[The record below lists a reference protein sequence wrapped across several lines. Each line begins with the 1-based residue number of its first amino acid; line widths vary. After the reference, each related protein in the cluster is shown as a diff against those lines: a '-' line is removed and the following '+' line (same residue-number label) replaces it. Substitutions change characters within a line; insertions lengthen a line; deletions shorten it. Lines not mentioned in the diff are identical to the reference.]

1 MRILIATS
9 IYPPDIGGSA
19 QYARNLY
26 QTWKDQGHEVIVASY
41 GWERAVPPGFR
52 HLLYFT
58 KILRKGWNADLV
70 LVLDTWTAA
79 VPTMVACKLMN
90 KKYILRTS
98 SDFLWE
104 RYVERTGDMVPFK
117 DFYSTRLGH
126 LSDREKIL
134 FVAAQKVL
142 RKAGKVIFSTE
153 WQRDIFEKAYG
164 LDSTKNV
171 IVENFCGKKTE
182 PVTSDGR
189 VFIGGTRFLTWKNQE
204 LLKSAFEDAVEELK
218 RQKAKGKIE
227 SQNEKIESQEKHDSR
242 LGTFDLG
249 LELDTGKATYDTFIG
264 RMRRSWAVI
273 LVSLSEMSPN
283 IIFDAVSSGVPFILT
298 KENGVADQL
307 KDAAIFVDP
316 LNKKEIAEKIVW
328 LSDPKNRAAQAEKV
342 RHLSFSHSW
351 KEIAD
356 EIVAIWKKAI

>member
-26 QTWKDQGHEVIVASY
+26 QTWKEEGHEVIVASY
-41 GWERAVPPGFR
+41 GWERAVPPGLR

-58 KILRKGWNADLV
+58 KILRKGWNADLI

-79 VPTMVACKLMN
+79 VPTMAACRLMN

-142 RKAGKVIFSTE
+142 RNAKWVIFSTS
-153 WQRDIFEKAYG
+153 WQKNIFEKAYG
-164 LDSTKNV
+164 LDPTKNA
-171 IVENFCGKKTE
+171 IVENYCDNKTE
-182 PVTSDGR
+182 PVTPEGR
-189 VFIGGTRFLTWKNQE
+189 IFIGATRFLTWKNQE
-204 LLKSAFEDAVEELK
+204 ILGQAFEE
-218 RQKAKGKIE
+218 AK
-227 SQNEKIESQEKHDSR
+227 QA
-242 LGTFDLG
+242 G
-249 LELDTGKATYDTFIG
+249 LTDIELDTSKATYDTFIG

-283 IIFDAVSSGVPFILT
+283 IIFDAVSAGVPLILT
-298 KENGVADQL
+298 KENGITDRL

-316 LNKKEIAEKIVW
+316 LNKKEIAEKIIW
-328 LSDPKNRAAQAEKV
+328 LSDPKNRATQAEKV
-342 RHLSFSHSW
+342 RQLSFSHSW

-356 EIVAIWKKAI
+356 EIVEIWNKVEG

>member
-26 QTWKDQGHEVIVASY
+26 QTWKGEGHEVIVASY
-41 GWERAVPPGFR
+41 GWERAVPPGLR

-58 KILRKGWNADLV
+58 KILRKGWKADLV

-90 KKYILRTS
+90 KRYILRTS

-104 RYVERTGDMVPFK
+104 RYVERTGDMVPFR
-117 DFYSTRLGH
+117 DFYGTRLGH

-142 RKAGKVIFSTE
+142 RNATKVIFSTE

-164 LDSTKNV
+164 LDSAKNA

-182 PVTSDGR
+182 SVTPEGR
-189 VFIGGTRFLTWKNQE
+189 VFIGGTRFLTWKNQKTLNE
-204 LLKSAFEDAVEELK
+204 AFELAKQALAHNPSH
-218 RQKAKGKIE
+218 QKLE
-227 SQNEKIESQEKHDSR
+227 NEPEKVILTDI
-242 LGTFDLG
+242 
-249 LELDTGKATYDTFIG
+249 ELDTSKATYDTFIG

-273 LVSLSEMSPN
+273 LVSISEISPN
-283 IIFDAVSSGVPFILT
+283 IIFDAVSAGAPFILT
-298 KENGVADQL
+298 KENGISDRISN
-307 KDAAIFVDP
+307 AAIFVDP
-316 LNKKEIAEKIVW
+316 LNKEEIVEKILW

-342 RHLSFSHSW
+342 RQLSFSHSW

>member
-26 QTWKDQGHEVIVASY
+26 QTWRDQGHEVIVASY
-41 GWERAVPPGFR
+41 GWERAAPPGLR

-90 KKYILRTS
+90 KRYILRTS

-104 RYVERTGDMVPFK
+104 RYVERTGDMVPFR
-117 DFYSTRLGH
+117 DFYGTRLGH

-142 RKAGKVIFSTE
+142 RNAAKVIFSTE
-153 WQRDIFEKAYG
+153 WQRDIFEKAYD
-164 LDSTKNV
+164 LDPAKNA

-182 PVTSDGR
+182 PVVPESR

-204 LLKSAFEDAVEELK
+204 ILDEAFELAKQALAHNASDQELK
-218 RQKAKGKIE
+218 
-227 SQNEKIESQEKHDSR
+227 NELKQAILTDI
-242 LGTFDLG
+242 
-249 LELDTGKATYDTFIG
+249 ELDTSKATYDTFMG

-283 IIFDAVSSGVPFILT
+283 IIFDAVSAGVPFILT
-298 KENGVADQL
+298 KENGIADRVRS
-307 KDAAIFVDP
+307 AAIFVDP

-328 LSDPKNRAAQAEKV
+328 LSDPKNRAEQAEKV
-342 RHLSFSHSW
+342 RQISFTHSW

-356 EIVAIWKKAI
+356 EIIKI

>member
-1 MRILIATS
+1 M
-9 IYPPDIGGSA
+9 
-19 QYARNLY
+19 
-26 QTWKDQGHEVIVASY
+26 
-41 GWERAVPPGFR
+41 
-52 HLLYFT
+52 
-58 KILRKGWNADLV
+58 
-70 LVLDTWTAA
+70 
-79 VPTMVACKLMN
+79 MN

-164 LDSTKNV
+164 LDHAKNA
-171 IVENFCGKKTE
+171 IVENFCGNKTE
-182 PVTSDGR
+182 SVTPEGR
-189 VFIGGTRFLTWKNQE
+189 IFIGGTRFLTWKNQKILDE
-204 LLKSAFEDAVEELK
+204 AFELAKQELK
-218 RQKAKGKIE
+218 QRKQEQGQADQKLE
-227 SQNEKIESQEKHDSR
+227 NEPEKAI
-242 LGTFDLG
+242 LTNI
-249 LELDTGKATYDTFIG
+249 ELDTSKATYDTFIG

-298 KENGVADQL
+298 KENGIFDKVGS
-307 KDAAIFVDP
+307 AAIFVDP
-316 LNKKEIAEKIVW
+316 LDKKEISEKIVW
-328 LSDPKNRAAQAEKV
+328 LSNPKNRAEQAEKA
-342 RHLSFSHSW
+342 RQLSFSHSW

-356 EIVAIWKKAI
+356 EIIAIWNKAV

>member
-79 VPTMVACKLMN
+79 VPSMVACKMMN

-142 RKAGKVIFSTE
+142 RNATKVIFSTE
-153 WQRDIFEKAYG
+153 WQRNIFEKAYG
-164 LDSTKNV
+164 LDPAKNA

-182 PVTSDGR
+182 PVTPDGR

-204 LLKSAFEDAVEELK
+204 ILKESFEEAKQALAHDASDKHASVAVGGADKELK
-218 RQKAKGKIE
+218 
-227 SQNEKIESQEKHDSR
+227 NEPKQA
-242 LGTFDLG
+242 G
-249 LELDTGKATYDTFIG
+249 LADIELDTGKATYDTFIG

-283 IIFDAVSSGVPFILT
+283 IIFDAVSAGVPFILT
-298 KENGVADQL
+298 KETGVADRL
-307 KDAAIFVDP
+307 REAAIFVDP
-316 LNKKEIAEKIVW
+316 LNKKEITEKILW
-328 LSDPKNRAAQAEKV
+328 LSDPKNRVTQAEKV
-342 RHLSFSHSW
+342 RQISFEHSW
-351 KEIAD
+351 KEIVD
-356 EIVAIWKKAI
+356 EILKIWKKIA

>member
-182 PVTSDGR
+182 SVIPEGR
-189 VFIGGTRFLTWKNQE
+189 VFIGGTRFLTWKNQKILDE
-204 LLKSAFEDAVEELK
+204 AFEEAKQELK
-218 RQKAKGKIE
+218 QGQVHQELK
-227 SQNEKIESQEKHDSR
+227 NEPEQA
-242 LGTFDLG
+242 G
-249 LELDTGKATYDTFIG
+249 LADTELDTSKATYDTFIG